1 MSHLILPAGNSQTD
15 IEVGAILGSGGFN
28 NIQTIL
34 SSRRNSL
41 FHDGSS
47 QTSSNSIITTSASMR
62 DLAVNT
68 SVSTS
73 PPERSVSTR
82 SMVNT
87 SMSPPERSV
96 SMRSLV
102 NTSVPSPALTAS
114 MKRLSS
120 SKFRR
125 TSSLESTGSCDSF
138 AVKTLR
144 KSLDNTKMMHGAVDL
159 AKEAKWLSV
168 LSHKNIISL
177 HCAGE
182 NPGSVDY
189 FLVIER
195 LQSSLSDAI
204 GRWQTQNDSLISCG
218 LPRTQVKQSTK
229 RSIGTRIS
237 ILYEATAGIKYLHEK
252 K

>member
-1 MSHLILPAGNSQTD
+1 MSYLILPAGNSQTD

-28 NIQTIL
+28 NILTIL

-41 FHDGSS
+41 FLDGSS
-47 QTSSNSIITTSASMR
+47 QTNSNSIITTSTSMR
-62 DLAVNT
+62 DLVVNT
-68 SVSTS
+68 SVPTS
-73 PPERSVSTR
+73 PPECSAST
-82 SMVNT
+82 
-87 SMSPPERSV
+87 
-96 SMRSLV
+96 RSLV
-102 NTSVPSPALTAS
+102 NTSVPSPAFSAS
-114 MKRLSS
+114 MKRVAC

-144 KSLDNTKMMHGAVDL
+144 KSLDNTEMMHGAVDL

-168 LSHKNIISL
+168 LSHRNIISL

-182 NPGSVDY
+182 TPGSVNY

-195 LQSSLSDAI
+195 LEYTLSDAI
-204 GRWQTQNDSLISCG
+204 GRWQRQNDSLFFCG
-218 LPRTQVKQSTK
+218 LPRTQVKQSIQ

-237 ILYEATAGIKYLHEK
+237 ILYEATAGIKYIHEK

>member
-1 MSHLILPAGNSQTD
+1 VKAASVL
-15 IEVGAILGSGGFN
+15 
-28 NIQTIL
+28 
-34 SSRRNSL
+34 
-41 FHDGSS
+41 
-47 QTSSNSIITTSASMR
+47 TSPSAERTASMR
-62 DLAVNT
+62 N
-68 SVSTS
+68 
-73 PPERSVSTR
+73 
-82 SMVNT
+82 
-87 SMSPPERSV
+87 
-96 SMRSLV
+96 LV
-102 NTSVPSPALTAS
+102 NTSVTGPARAAS

-120 SKFRR
+120 RKSLKR

-144 KSLDNTKMMHGAVDL
+144 KSLDTTKMMHGAVDL

-195 LQSSLSDAI
+195 LETSLSDVI
-204 GRWQTQNDSLISCG
+204 GKWQTQNDSLISCG
-218 LPRTQVKQSTK
+218 LPRIQVKQSTK
-229 RSIGTRIS
+229 RSIGKRIS